1 MSGREI
7 REKYQA
13 KQSKKKTGKRE
24 HFELL
29 SKKELASRKTLK
41 SCEIFLKAIFLAECV
56 DGTIN
61 VWIIDDSYF
70 HKLANTSWTHLSCV

>member
-13 KQSKKKTGKRE
+13 KQSKKTGKGE
-24 HFELL
+24 HFELS

-56 DGTIN
+56 DDTIN
-61 VWIIDDSYF
+61 VWTIDDSYF
-70 HKLANTSWTHLSCV
+70 HELANTSWTHLSCV